1 MSWADDP
8 ILAFDLETTG
18 PDPETAH
25 IVQAALVYI
34 KPAERSVSEQVLLAD
49 PGVEIPA
56 EATAVHGITTNKAQA
71 EGRPLKEVVED
82 LRAAISAAWATG
94 VPVIAYNAGYDL
106 TVLDREIGRISGD
119 RLAVGPVVDPFV
131 LDKQMERYRKGS
143 RKLIDT
149 CKHYGIVLSEEDAH
163 GAAADALAAARLA
176 WKLAKAYP
184 DVGEAHLSDLH
195 DAQVE
200 WARKQALG
208 LAQYFDRQ
216 GNPDAA
222 ANCRARVWPLT
233 PRPEKEK
240 VGLW

>member
-1 MSWADDP
+1 MSWADEP

-18 PDPETAH
+18 PDPETAR
-25 IVQAALVYI
+25 IVPSSRFV
-34 KPAERSVSEQVLLAD
+34 KETVLLAD

-71 EGRPLKEVVED
+71 EGKPLAEVVAT
-82 LRAAISAAWATG
+82 LRASLATSWAAG

-106 TVLDREIGRISGD
+106 TVLDREIGRIGGD
-119 RLAVGPVVDPFV
+119 RLTLGPVVDPFV
-131 LDKQMERYRKGS
+131 IDKQMDRYRKGS

-184 DVGEAHLSDLH
+184 DVGEAHLADLH

-200 WARKQALG
+200 WARKQSLG

-233 PRPEKEK
+233 PRPEEEK